1 MVYRI
6 FVAKIPPPGQDRQSM
21 SSTFLLCHTQTP
33 FLEDRTNYCGNS
45 LLSNMPKIIMRIHQV
60 PYDLSGVEGKW
71 LRHDEHILKPACKG
85 PTPCTATHHIDKD
98 MWNALWRATD
108 DITMLLPQNQVRTT
122 VIHIEYNIWR
132 IQGIANTQVVMLIAR
147 FINEV

>member
-1 MVYRI
+1 
-6 FVAKIPPPGQDRQSM
+6 
-21 SSTFLLCHTQTP
+21 
-33 FLEDRTNYCGNS
+33 
-45 LLSNMPKIIMRIHQV
+45 
-60 PYDLSGVEGKW
+60 
-71 LRHDEHILKPACKG
+71 
-85 PTPCTATHHIDKD
+85 

-122 VIHIEYNIWR
+122 AIHIEYNIWR